1 MPVFRILVVLFV
13 TVPLLELY
21 LLIHVGGL
29 IGIIPTIA
37 ICIATAVIGAA
48 LMRYQ
53 GLQTLTRVQAKL
65 SQGELPALD
74 MLEGAILLLCGLL
87 LLTPGFFTD
96 AIGFLC
102 LVPKLRRII
111 ATAILKH
118 MLNRGTVSGRAD
130 RSITIEGEFWEEENR
145 RLRERDR

>member
-1 MPVFRILVVLFV
+1 MPVFRILIVLFV

-29 IGIIPTIA
+29 IGIIPTIG

-53 GLQTLTRVQAKL
+53 GLQTLIRVQAKL
-65 SQGELPALD
+65 SQGELPAID
-74 MLEGAILLLCGLL
+74 MLEGAILLLCGFL

-102 LVPKLRRII
+102 LVPKLRRVI
-111 ATAILKH
+111 ATGILKY
-118 MLNRGTVSGRAD
+118 MLRRGTVTRGSD
-130 RSITIEGEFWEEENR
+130 HSVTIEGEFWEEENR
-145 RLRERDR
+145 RIRERDH

>member
-1 MPVFRILVVLFV
+1 MPVFRILIVLFV

-29 IGIIPTIA
+29 IGIIPTIG
-37 ICIATAVIGAA
+37 ICIATAVIGAS

-53 GLQTLTRVQAKL
+53 GLQTLARVQAKL
-65 SQGELPALD
+65 SQGELPAID

-96 AIGFLC
+96 TIGFLC
-102 LVPKLRRII
+102 LVPKLRRLL
-111 ATAILKH
+111 AAGILKH
-118 MLNRGTVSGRAD
+118 MLSRGTVTRRDDHSV
-130 RSITIEGEFWEEENR
+130 TIEGEFWEEGNR
-145 RLRERDR
+145 RLRDRDR